1 MAEPAVFRGDRIMNV
16 VAQALALAAH
26 GYPVFPVAAS
36 KRPTCPHGFQDAAT
50 EATAIRRLWRD
61 YPGPLIG
68 VPTGKVTDL
77 FVLDIDSPRHTEAA
91 EWLERCAP
99 YLPETRQQ
107 TTRSGGVHLFFNHH
121 PGLRNSAGRV
131 AVGVDVRASG
141 GYIIVWSP
149 AVWLIEPQP
158 LADLP
163 AWLIKAATP
172 PPAPVVRQSKI
183 ALSADS
189 ARRKV
194 EGIVGAVA
202 AAQAGQRNALA
213 FWGACR
219 LAELAKQRI
228 LAERDAIALG
238 IEAARQAGLSP
249 KEAQRTIAS
258 AFRGQQ

>member
-1 MAEPAVFRGDRIMNV
+1 MNV
-16 VAQALALAAH
+16 VAQALALAAQ

-36 KRPTCPHGFQDAAT
+36 KRPTCQEGFKDASL
-50 EATAIRRLWRD
+50 EPREIHRLWRAHHA
-61 YPGPLIG
+61 PLIG
-68 VPTGKVTDL
+68 VPTGEPSGL

-99 YLPETRQQ
+99 YLPETRLQ

-202 AAQAGQRNALA
+202 TAQDGQRNSLA

-228 LAERDAIALG
+228 LAEADAIALG
-238 IEAARQAGLSP
+238 IEAAIQAGHP
-249 KEAQRTIAS
+249 HKEAQRTVIS
-258 AFRGQQ
+258 AFRGQS

>member
-1 MAEPAVFRGDRIMNV
+1 MNI
-16 VAQALALAAH
+16 VAQALALAAQ

-36 KRPTCPHGFQDAAT
+36 KRPTCLQGFKDAAL
-50 EATAIRRLWRD
+50 EPGEIRRLWRD
-61 YPGPLIG
+61 HPAPLIG
-68 VPTGKVTDL
+68 VPTGEPTGL

-172 PPAPVVRQSKI
+172 PPPPVVRQSKI

-213 FWGACR
+213 YWGARR
-219 LAELAKQRI
+219 LAELAEQRI
-228 LAERDAIALG
+228 LAEADAIALG

-249 KEAQRTIAS
+249 NEATRTIAS
-258 AFRGQQ
+258 AFRGKA